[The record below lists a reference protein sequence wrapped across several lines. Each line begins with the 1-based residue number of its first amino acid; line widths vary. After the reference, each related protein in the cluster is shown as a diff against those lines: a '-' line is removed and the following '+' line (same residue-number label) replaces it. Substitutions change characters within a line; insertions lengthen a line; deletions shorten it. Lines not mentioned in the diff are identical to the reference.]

1 MIRLV
6 PFLILAWTAMVVYL
20 TLSPSDFLP
29 ESNLLSYDKLGHFG
43 MFGGWTGLIGL
54 YIVFYRQREDA
65 SLWLIWIAGIA
76 FSLAIELTQWGL
88 PLGRSAEWADMI
100 ANVLGCTAAN
110 GIIMLLRRS
119 GLKKY
124 LALGR

>member
-6 PFLILAWTAMVVYL
+6 PLVLLAWTAMVAYL

-29 ESNLLSYDKLGHFG
+29 ESNLLGYDKLGHFG

-54 YIVFYRQREDA
+54 YLVFYRQQSTI
-65 SLWLIWIAGIA
+65 SLWTIWAVGIG
-76 FSLAIELTQWGL
+76 FSLLIELAQWGL
-88 PLGRSAEWADMI
+88 PLGRSAEWADML
-100 ANVLGCTAAN
+100 ANTVGCTVAS
-110 GIIMLLRRS
+110 GIIMLLRKS

-124 LALGR
+124 LAFER

>member
-6 PFLILAWTAMVVYL
+6 PFVLFAWTAMVAYL

-29 ESNLLSYDKLGHFG
+29 ESNLLGYDKLGHFG

-54 YIVFYRQREDA
+54 YLVFYRQPSHT
-65 SLWLIWIAGIA
+65 SLWTIWAVGIG
-76 FSLAIELTQWGL
+76 FSLLIELAQWGL
-88 PLGRSAEWADMI
+88 PLGRSAEWADML
-100 ANVLGCTAAN
+100 ANTVGCTVAT
-110 GIIMLLRRS
+110 GIIMLLRKS

-124 LALGR
+124 LAFER

>member
-6 PFLILAWTAMVVYL
+6 PFLILAWTTVLGYL
-20 TLSPSDFLP
+20 TLSPTDYLP
-29 ESNLLSYDKLGHFG
+29 ESNLLGYDKLGHFG

-54 YIVFYRQREDA
+54 YILFYKQRENT
-65 SLWLIWIAGIA
+65 SLWRIWGAGIG
-76 FSLAIELTQWGL
+76 FSLLIELAQWGL

-100 ANVLGCTAAN
+100 ANVLGCTTAI

-119 GLKKY
+119 GVKKY

>member
-6 PFLILAWTAMVVYL
+6 PIVLLAWTFMVGYL

-29 ESNLLSYDKLGHFG
+29 ESTLLGYDKLGHFG

-54 YIVFYRQREDA
+54 YVVFYQNNSKT
-65 SLWLIWIAGIA
+65 SLWMVWGAGIA
-76 FSLAIELTQWGL
+76 FSLLIELAQWGL
-88 PLGRSAEWADMI
+88 PIGRSAEWADMV
-100 ANVLGCTAAN
+100 ANAIGCSAAT

-124 LALGR
+124 LALER

>member
-6 PFLILAWTAMVVYL
+6 PFVLFAWTAMVAYL

-29 ESNLLSYDKLGHFG
+29 ESNLLGYDKLGHFG

-54 YIVFYRQREDA
+54 YLVFYRQTSHT
-65 SLWLIWIAGIA
+65 SLWTIRAVAIG
-76 FSLAIELTQWGL
+76 FSLLSELAQSGL
-88 PLGRSAEWADMI
+88 PLGRSAEWADML
-100 ANVLGCTAAN
+100 ANTVGCTVAT
-110 GIIMLLRRS
+110 GIIMLLRKS

-124 LALGR
+124 LAFER